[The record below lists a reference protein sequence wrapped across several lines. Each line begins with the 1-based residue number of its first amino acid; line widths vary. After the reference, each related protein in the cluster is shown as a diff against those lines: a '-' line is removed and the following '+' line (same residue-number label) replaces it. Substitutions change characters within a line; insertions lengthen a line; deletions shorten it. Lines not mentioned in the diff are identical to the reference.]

1 MDREKA
7 ELELLRLLEEEARE
21 RTKTNYARYV
31 EYVHEGRWL
40 LGKHLLFIC
49 DQIEKLLS
57 NQMKEEIL
65 IISMPP
71 QHGKSMCVTET
82 LPSWYLGN
90 NPDKRVIE
98 VSYGDDLARR
108 FGRLNK
114 RKIEQFGKELFN
126 IELSTDSRSDTEFGI
141 AKHQGSMISRGIM
154 AGITG
159 QPGDLIIIDD
169 PVKNRQEADSETY
182 RDRMWEEWMN
192 SINTRRSANCKVIL
206 IQTRWHEDDL
216 AGRLIATIP
225 NKCKVINMPCEA
237 EDNDILGRC
246 KGDSLF
252 PEIGKDKEWLQE
264 FKLTYAT
271 LEGNRAWLALFQGRP
286 TAEEGNLIKRQ
297 WWKYYDKLPNMIQ
310 MIMSVD
316 AAFKDEDTSD
326 PVAIQVWGKRNADM
340 YLIDNINARM
350 DFPATVQTIR
360 NVKAKYPKMGR
371 ILIEDK
377 ANGSATIQVL
387 RREIPGIIAIKPE
400 GGKVA
405 RVNAVS
411 HAIESG
417 NVYLPQN
424 ATWVNDFVEQ
434 ASAFPNGKH
443 DDMVDAM
450 SQALNR
456 FMYYSADIPSTA
468 EPTEDLTP
476 QQKYTKDIRSMTK
489 VPKGF
494 HG

>member
-21 RTKTNYARYV
+21 QTKTNYARYV

-40 LGKHLLFIC
+40 LSAHLLFVC
-49 DQIEKLLS
+49 DKIQHHIESDGK
-57 NQMKEEIL
+57 QIL
-65 IISMPP
+65 ILTMPP
-71 QHGKSMCVTET
+71 QHGKSQGVTET
-82 LPSWYLGN
+82 LPSYYLGK
-90 NPDKRVIE
+90 NPTKRVIE
-98 VSYGDDLARR
+98 ISYGDDLAQR
-108 FGRLNK
+108 FGRRNK
-114 RKIEQFGKELFN
+114 QKIQQFGKELFD
-126 IELSTDSRSDTEFGI
+126 IELSKTSDTDFEI
-141 AKHQGSMISRGIM
+141 AKYKGSMISKGIM
-154 AGITG
+154 AGLSG
-159 QPGDLIIIDD
+159 NPADLIIIDD
-169 PVKNRQEADSETY
+169 PIKNRQEADSQTY
-182 RDRMWEEWMN
+182 RDRMWDEFLN
-192 SINTRRSANCKVIL
+192 SIYTRLSAKGKIIL

-216 AGRLIATIP
+216 AGRILSAMP
-225 NKCKVINMPCEA
+225 EKVEYINIPCEA
-237 EDNDILGRC
+237 EENDILNRTV
-246 KGDSLF
+246 GDALF
-252 PEIGKDKEWLQE
+252 PEIGKDNLWLQE
-264 FKLTYAT
+264 FKKTYAT
-271 LEGNRAWLALFQGRP
+271 AEGNRAWLALFQGRP

-310 MIMSVD
+310 LIMSVD

-456 FMYYSADIPSTA
+456 FMYYSADIPSTV

-489 VPKGF
+489 IPKGF